1 AYSREED
8 TPADRLPNHIDEEVK
23 IQRRDT
29 LMMIQQK
36 ISEELN
42 DKKIGKTYEV
52 LIEEQIE
59 DNVYTGRTQGDAE
72 EIDSIVY
79 VKSVDNLEVGEFVS
93 VQINDAMEYDLMGDV
108 LYELA

>member
-1 AYSREED
+1 
-8 TPADRLPNHIDEEVK
+8 
-23 IQRRDT
+23 